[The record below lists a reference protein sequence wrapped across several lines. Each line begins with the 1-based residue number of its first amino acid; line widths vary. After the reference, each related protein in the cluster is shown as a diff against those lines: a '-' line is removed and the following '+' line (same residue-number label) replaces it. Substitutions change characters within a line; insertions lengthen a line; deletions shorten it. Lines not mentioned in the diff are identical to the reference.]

1 MIATLPVLAL
11 FALQAPQIAAAPA
24 VRRTVPFDTVLAAGA
39 FSRVVLDVASGG
51 DVHVTGGETQT
62 VHVRV
67 TSRGKPCDD
76 CSVAL
81 TPVSRGIH
89 VRTTRARSRATPADL
104 QVDVEVPV
112 QSDVALVSAGGTV
125 QLEGIDGT
133 VSGRTEFGSLELL
146 RLSGAVAL
154 ETKRGDVTLR
164 QSYVNGRVH
173 TMSGRVLLEDV
184 AGNVEGTSDQGRVI
198 ERRVQHV
205 PSSP

>member
-11 FALQAPQIAAAPA
+11 FAVQAQQIAVAPA
-24 VRRTVPFDTVLAAGA
+24 VTRAVPFDTVLAAGP
-39 FSRVVLDVASGG
+39 FSRVVLDVESGG
-51 DVHVTGGETQT
+51 DVHVSGGETQT

-67 TSRGKPCDD
+67 TSRGNPCDD
-76 CSVAL
+76 CAVAL
-81 TPVSRGIH
+81 TPISRGVH
-89 VRTTRARSRATPADL
+89 VRMTRTRSRATPAEL
-104 QVDVEVPV
+104 RVDVEVPV
-112 QSDVALVSAGGTV
+112 QSDVALVSAGGGV
-125 QLEGIDGT
+125 RLEGIDGT
-133 VSGRTEFGSLELL
+133 VSGRTEYGSLDLD
-146 RLSGAVAL
+146 RLSGAVSL

-184 AGNVEGTSDQGRVI
+184 AGTVEGTSSHGRVI